1 MIDKSLHA
9 DVIIVGGG
17 LTGCTLAC
25 LLAENDIHCL
35 IISNRSPAM
44 EKSSRQ
50 DPRTLAI
57 TRGSENILR
66 AACAWQ
72 HLDPDNI
79 GYFREMFVWD
89 ENGDGDIHF
98 DSAELCEASLGT
110 IIGQSALEQALQNQ
124 CKRYESI
131 EWIRSTPVSF
141 TRDNSKITISL
152 EYLRADCD
160 SVCLSIY
167 WF

>member
-1 MIDKSLHA
+1 MIAQSLHA

-35 IISNRSPAM
+35 IITNQSPSPD
-44 EKSSRQ
+44 KITGQ

-66 AACAWQ
+66 AAGAWQ
-72 HLDPDNI
+72 HLDPGNI

-110 IIGQSALEQALQNQ
+110 IIGQSVLEQALQDQ
-124 CKRYESI
+124 TRQYENI
-131 EWIRSTPVSF
+131 
-141 TRDNSKITISL
+141 
-152 EYLRADCD
+152 
-160 SVCLSIY
+160 
-167 WF
+167 